1 MESSIDWTSVD
12 MLVSQL
18 TEVLSPQEDA
28 ETVQEAV
35 SILNNERDA
44 FHHAEESLCGL
55 AKDLQAEADEQE
67 SAVELSRVIEE
78 QREQLEQL
86 KKERDASKQRLENG
100 RRDIL
105 TREADIAR
113 LEEEYVALAS
123 KCEKAKEEANKTK
136 EKIKKIFVLYHEFSK
151 IKWDYSK
158 PTVAGI
164 LTRTKFSDVIDFE
177 IDPTGKSEY
186 DIANTLW
193 DLMEG
198 EEDRVLVQ

>member
-1 MESSIDWTSVD
+1 MDV
-12 MLVSQL
+12 
-18 TEVLSPQEDA
+18 
-28 ETVQEAV
+28 
-35 SILNNERDA
+35 
-44 FHHAEESLCGL
+44 
-55 AKDLQAEADEQE
+55 
-67 SAVELSRVIEE
+67 VIFCMFWLLLFIY
-78 QREQLEQL
+78 R
-86 KKERDASKQRLENG
+86 
-100 RRDIL
+100 

-136 EKIKKIFVLYHEFSK
+136 EKIKLSFGRGVKCRKIFVLYHEFSK

>member
-1 MESSIDWTSVD
+1 LLFIY
-12 MLVSQL
+12 
-18 TEVLSPQEDA
+18 
-28 ETVQEAV
+28 
-35 SILNNERDA
+35 R
-44 FHHAEESLCGL
+44 
-55 AKDLQAEADEQE
+55 
-67 SAVELSRVIEE
+67 
-78 QREQLEQL
+78 
-86 KKERDASKQRLENG
+86 
-100 RRDIL
+100 

-113 LEEEYVALAS
+113 LEEEYMALAS

-136 EKIKKIFVLYHEFSK
+136 EKIKLSFGRGVKCRKIFVLYHEFSK